1 MLGVILFLTKTK
13 LKQQTFGS
21 DCLVALLIV
30 VMVKIVVIPS
40 ETLAGADSG
49 GIQKETQ
56 EMITTMQD
64 GIYVSI
70 KKNPTRLSNLN
81 EARR

>member
-1 MLGVILFLTKTK
+1 M
-13 LKQQTFGS
+13 KQQTLGS

-49 GIQKETQ
+49 GIQNETQ
-56 EMITTMQD
+56 EMITTMHD

-70 KKNPTRLSNLN
+70 RKNPTRL
-81 EARR
+81 